1 MRLSDIL
8 RVKGSKVV
16 TIDPDRTVLDAVR
29 TLVDHNIGAIVVVD
43 EGAPVGIL
51 SERDILRLTSKG
63 SQELD
68 RTLVADVMTREVVFA
83 GETDLLPTAME
94 TMTRHRIRH
103 LPVIRGEE
111 LAGIVSIGDVVK
123 ALGSEFEE
131 ENRHLKQYIAGAG

>member
-1 MRLSDIL
+1 MRLSDLL

-51 SERDILRLTSKG
+51 SKRDILRLTSKG